1 MDNSQKKSNLR
12 NRGIVTLRDW
22 CNTNGYPGVT
32 KECILSASNSD
43 DPRLRDMAKNADAVS
58 KVKEDKSYGR

>member
-1 MDNSQKKSNLR
+1 MDNNQKKSNLR

-22 CNTNGYPGVT
+22 CRTNGYPGVT

-58 KVKEDKSYGR
+58 KVKEDKNYGR